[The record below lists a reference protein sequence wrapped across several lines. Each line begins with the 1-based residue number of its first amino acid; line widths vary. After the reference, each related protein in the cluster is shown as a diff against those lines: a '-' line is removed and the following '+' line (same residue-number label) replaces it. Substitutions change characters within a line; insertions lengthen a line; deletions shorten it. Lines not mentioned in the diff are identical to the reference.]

1 MKRLLTN
8 VLLFHKDSEILKL
21 LFNNIDYYKKASQ
34 IIYSEYKDYYE
45 ELIEKRNKINYMSLS
60 ETLNIVKD
68 FLMKINPEYPILLEK
83 LMNNGVI
90 NLYDINDEYRFKEY
104 GDEAYY
110 ARNDGKHTINIP
122 LYHDINDAFTIV
134 HEFMHYIV
142 CLNGVSVDGFLLT
155 EAISISHEML
165 FYDYLKQNKL
175 YEEYLSSPIALRL
188 LSIKDKSNA
197 MLNVIKKYESERSK
211 SFMLTTLEESSEDA
225 SKNFHDLSAKII
237 YLTGETL
244 AIQIYHYY
252 KLGLITIEDLQELII
267 LINNNEHLESLN
279 LIFKSIPTTED
290 IRESIIYIRNE
301 LLKNCEKTIKLQK

>member
-21 LFNNIDYYKKASQ
+21 LFNNIDYYKNVSR
-34 IIYSEYKDYYE
+34 IIYSECKDYQD
-45 ELIEKRNKINYMSLS
+45 ELVEKRNKINYMSLS

-68 FLMKINPEYPILLEK
+68 FLMKINPEYPILLEE
-83 LMNNGVI
+83 LMNNGVVNI
-90 NLYDINDEYRFKEY
+90 YDITDEKKLKEY

-110 ARNDGKHTINIP
+110 AIHNGNHTINIP
-122 LYHDINDAFTIV
+122 LYHYINDAFIIV

-142 CLNGVSVDGFLLT
+142 YLNGVSVDGFLFT

-197 MLNVIKKYESERSK
+197 MLNVIKEYESERSK
-211 SFMLTTLEESSEDA
+211 SFMLTTLDESSEKA
-225 SKNFHDLSAKII
+225 SKNFYDLSAIII

-244 AIQIYHYY
+244 AIQIYYYY
-252 KLGLITIEDLQELII
+252 KLGLITIEDLQELIR

-301 LLKNCEKTIKLQK
+301 LLKKCEKTIKLQK

>member
-21 LFNNIDYYKKASQ
+21 LFNNIDYYKNVSQ
-34 IIYSEYKDYYE
+34 IIYSEYKEYHE
-45 ELIEKRNKINYMSLS
+45 ELIEKRNKINYMSLN
-60 ETLNIVKD
+60 ETLKIVKD
-68 FLMKINPEYPILLEK
+68 FLMKINPEYSRLLEK

-90 NLYDINDEYRFKEY
+90 NLYDINDEYKFKEY

-110 ARNDGKHTINIP
+110 ARHDGKHTINVP

-175 YEEYLSSPIALRL
+175 YEEYLASPIALRL

-197 MLNVIKKYESERSK
+197 MLNVIKEYESERSK
-211 SFMLTTLEESSEDA
+211 SFMLTTLEESSENA
-225 SKNFHDLSAKII
+225 SKNFYDLSAKII

-252 KLGLITIEDLQELII
+252 KLGLITIEDLQELIR

-279 LIFKSIPTTED
+279 LIFKCIPTTED
-290 IRESIIYIRNE
+290 IREAIIYIRNE

>member
-8 VLLFHKDSEILKL
+8 VFLFHKDSEILKL
-21 LFNNIDYYKKASQ
+21 LFNNIDYYKKVSQ

-45 ELIEKRNKINYMSLS
+45 ELIEKRNKISYMSLS
-60 ETLNIVKD
+60 EILNIVKD
-68 FLMKINPEYPILLEK
+68 FLMNINPEYPILLEK

-90 NLYDINDEYRFKEY
+90 NLYDIDDEKKLKEY

-110 ARNDGKHTINIP
+110 ARHDGKHTINIP

-188 LSIKDKSNA
+188 LSIKDISNA
-197 MLNVIKKYESERSK
+197 MLNVIEEYESERSK
-211 SFMLTTLEESSEDA
+211 SFMLTTLEESSDEA
-225 SKNFHDLSAKII
+225 SKNFHDLSAIII

-244 AIQIYHYY
+244 AIQIYHYH
-252 KLGLITIEDLQELII
+252 KLGLITIEDLQELIR

>member
-21 LFNNIDYYKKASQ
+21 LFNNIDYYKNVSQ
-34 IIYSEYKDYYE
+34 IIYSEYKEYHE
-45 ELIEKRNKINYMSLS
+45 ELIEKRNKINYMSLN

-68 FLMKINPEYPILLEK
+68 FLMKINPEYSRLLEK

-90 NLYDINDEYRFKEY
+90 NLYDINDEYKFKEY

-110 ARNDGKHTINIP
+110 ARHDGKHTINVP

-175 YEEYLSSPIALRL
+175 YEEYLASPIALRL

-197 MLNVIKKYESERSK
+197 MLNVIKEYESERSK
-211 SFMLTTLEESSEDA
+211 SFMLTTLEESSENA
-225 SKNFHDLSAKII
+225 SKNFYDLSAKII

-252 KLGLITIEDLQELII
+252 KLGLITIEDLQELIR

-279 LIFKSIPTTED
+279 LIFKCIPTTED
-290 IRESIIYIRNE
+290 IREAIIYIRNE